1 MMNGFYWKGDYNV
14 SIFEVFI
21 APSFG
26 AGVHCARRLARPR
39 IFIGGYFGPT
49 FYGPAWYGPGW
60 VAPYG
65 YVSGPVTG
73 SVKFE
78 TKFKDAAVYVDS
90 AYAGT
95 VGGLKTFHLRPGDHN
110 IELRDHDGHSFYQER
125 VEVIA
130 GKTLKIAAQYHC
142 IDSSPEAGRRL
153 TSGLFVFAGPNF
165 TAMVCLRREA
175 RAEGVKNVVVCAL
188 TMKRG
193 LRTARLFRF
202 PGRQRRGRE
211 LRCRSNDAHFP
222 PK

>member
-1 MMNGFYWKGDYNV
+1 MA
-14 SIFEVFI
+14 FI
-21 APSFG
+21 GKEITMFRYLKFSLLALLALVCIVPAAS
-26 AGVHCARRLARPR
+26 ARPR

-130 GKTLKIAAQYHC
+130 GKTLKIAA
-142 IDSSPEAGRRL
+142 
-153 TSGLFVFAGPNF
+153 
-165 TAMVCLRREA
+165 
-175 RAEGVKNVVVCAL
+175 
-188 TMKRG
+188 
-193 LRTARLFRF
+193 
-202 PGRQRRGRE
+202 
-211 LRCRSNDAHFP
+211 
-222 PK
+222 